1 MKIMKKNYIKGN
13 YKGNQLMSI
22 WTFRRCSSLPIV
34 LTEFSFKYCCPG
46 KHKENLTRKI
56 RMKNYKGKLSIE
68 NKLSMKCNE
77 KYPGKVPETIFD
89 LCSMD
94 LIICRSALPTIYGS
108 NFHT

>member
-1 MKIMKKNYIKGN
+1 
-13 YKGNQLMSI
+13 MSI

-34 LTEFSFKYCCPG
+34 LTEFSMKTLRKFNK
-46 KHKENLTRKI
+46 KKQDEKLRRKI
-56 RMKNYKGKLSIE
+56 VHRKYT
-68 NKLSMKCNE
+68 SMECNE

-94 LIICRSALPTIYGS
+94 LIICRSELPTIYGS